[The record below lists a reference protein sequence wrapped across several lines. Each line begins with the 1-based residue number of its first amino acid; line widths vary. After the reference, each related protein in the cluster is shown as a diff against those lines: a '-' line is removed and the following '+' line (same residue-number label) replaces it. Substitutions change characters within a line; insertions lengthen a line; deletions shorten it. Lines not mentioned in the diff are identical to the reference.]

1 MIIVLEGLDNCGK
14 NTVANLLCK
23 KYAEFHKVDF
33 PNYET
38 SFGQFIK
45 TQLSKNTLPPISMQL
60 LFSSERLSKAQE
72 VLDLSQKGVVITTRY
87 SYSARAYGIARGIGR
102 DLLMLL
108 EQDMPKADVKIF
120 LKITP
125 QVSQERSADMDAF
138 ERDLPLLQKVDQEY
152 QKILSEEKDW
162 HVIDA
167 TCTINEVLQKVEKVI
182 DNYLPAR

>member
-23 KYAEFHKVDF
+23 KHTEFHKVDF

-38 SFGQFIK
+38 PFGHFIK
-45 TQLSKNTLPPISMQL
+45 TELSKNTLPPISMQL

-72 VLDLSQKGVVITTRY
+72 VRDLSKNGVVITTRY
-87 SYSARAYGIARGIGR
+87 SYSARAYGIARGIGK

-108 EQDMPKADVKIF
+108 EQDMPQADVKIF

-162 HVIDA
+162 NVIDA

-182 DNYLPAR
+182 DDHFPAR